1 MKILAVV
8 VGIVLLAGCTGGIRQ
23 PEPPSD
29 LIGRDS
35 MAMVLREIVVLESYM
50 QTRYQSVHIYYKAM
64 SASGKKCLEKYHIAP
79 DRFERSYGYYVS
91 HQQELQSIY
100 TEVLDSLTREA
111 AEIGVQATV
120 QRDTTQKIGF

>member
-8 VGIVLLAGCTGGIRQ
+8 AGMLLLAGCTGGIRQ
-23 PEPPSD
+23 PDPPSD

-35 MAMVLREIVVLESYM
+35 MVMVLREIVVLESYM
-50 QTRYQSVHIYYKAM
+50 QTRYQSVHIYHKAM
-64 SASGKKCLEKYHIAP
+64 SASGKKCLKKYRISP

-100 TEVLDSLTREA
+100 TEVLDSLTKEA
-111 AEIGVQATV
+111 AQIGVQATT
-120 QRDTTQKIGF
+120 QRDTTQNIGF